1 MSNSRN
7 SLVPTIYTSATTSLL
22 VSSTN
27 NFKGKEEKKEKW
39 LSPLISISGGLGI
52 RSWQV
57 YTILF
62 SSLFWIRSW
71 QVYTILLSSLCE
83 ISFISHIYYILP
95 LVLTFFFLFMK
106 FHYFSII
113 KYINTNVYDCAC
125 LTYLL
130 YLTVS
135 PLLLFFF
142 FLKLRCFSIIKLHKH
157 QCLWSSCKRKIYIYD
172 FISKLYVVTWIQKK
186 CNLIHMLKFHFI

>member
-1 MSNSRN
+1 MIKKFIFFDNNIKKFIDPATHGLRFYLFKLPSDMSNSRN

-142 FLKLRCFSIIKLHKH
+142 F
-157 QCLWSSCKRKIYIYD
+157 WN
-172 FISKLYVVTWIQKK
+172 YVV
-186 CNLIHMLKFHFI
+186 LV